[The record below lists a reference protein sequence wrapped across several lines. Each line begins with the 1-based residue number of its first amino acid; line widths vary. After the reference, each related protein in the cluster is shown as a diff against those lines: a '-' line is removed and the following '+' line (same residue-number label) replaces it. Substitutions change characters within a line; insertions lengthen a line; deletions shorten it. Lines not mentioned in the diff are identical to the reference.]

1 MADLF
6 VNGIILGSIF
16 TLGAIGVTLIADILN
31 FFNFSHGD
39 MLSFGA
45 YLALFFVGIL
55 PGWADFP
62 GLSFG
67 PAMILAIVF
76 SMGIMAAFALF
87 FDKVLFKPLRER
99 GSSELFLALSSL
111 GVAFIFR
118 SIIRLVWG
126 PQAQYYGGLQMANRY
141 PLGIT
146 IKPDEFFIV
155 GTALFL
161 VVVVYLFLKRT
172 KIGKAMR
179 AASDNKT
186 LARVTGINTEEVVNW
201 TWIIAVS
208 LTAAAGVLYGIEVQL
223 RPIMGWNILIPIFV
237 AVVVAGVGDIW
248 GAMVGAMIIGVAQ
261 EMLTGVL
268 QNLFN
273 SLNIDVLMTAYK
285 PAIAFVLMVIV
296 LLFRPQGIF
305 GTGE

>member
-6 VNGIILGSIF
+6 VNGLILGSIF

-31 FFNFSHGD
+31 FFNFAHGD

-55 PGWADFP
+55 PSWGNFP
-62 GLSFG
+62 WLSFG
-67 PAMILAIVF
+67 PSMIFGIVF
-76 SMGIMAAFALF
+76 AMVVTAAFALF

-99 GSSELFLALSSL
+99 GASELFLALSSL

-126 PQAQYYGGLQMANRY
+126 PQAKYYGGLQMARQY

-146 IKPDEFFIV
+146 VKPDEFFIV
-155 GTALFL
+155 GITLFL
-161 VVVVYLFLKRT
+161 VISVYLFLKRT

-179 AASDNKT
+179 AASDNET
-186 LARVTGINTEEVVNW
+186 LARVTGIDTERVVNW

-237 AVVVAGVGDIW
+237 AVVVAGVGDLW

-261 EMLTGVL
+261 EMLTGIL

-273 SLNIDVLMTAYK
+273 ALDLDVLMTAYK
-285 PAIAFVLMVIV
+285 PAIAFVLMVVV
-296 LLFRPQGIF
+296 LLVRPQGIF

>member
-6 VNGIILGSIF
+6 VNGLILGSIF

-31 FFNFSHGD
+31 FFNFAHGD

-55 PGWADFP
+55 PSWGNFP
-62 GLSFG
+62 WLSFG
-67 PAMILAIVF
+67 PSMIFGIVF
-76 SMGIMAAFALF
+76 AMVVTAAFALF

-99 GSSELFLALSSL
+99 GASELFLALSSL
-111 GVAFIFR
+111 GVAFILR

-126 PQAQYYGGLQMANRY
+126 PQAKYYGGLQMARQY

-146 IKPDEFFIV
+146 VKPDEFFIV
-155 GTALFL
+155 GITLFL
-161 VVVVYLFLKRT
+161 VISVYLFLKRT

-179 AASDNKT
+179 AASDNET
-186 LARVTGINTEEVVNW
+186 LARVTGIDTERVVNW

-237 AVVVAGVGDIW
+237 AVVVAGVGDLW

-261 EMLTGVL
+261 EMLTGIL

-273 SLNIDVLMTAYK
+273 ALDLDVLMTAYK

-296 LLFRPQGIF
+296 LLVRPQGIF

>member
-6 VNGIILGSIF
+6 VNGLILGSIF

-31 FFNFSHGD
+31 FFNFAHGD

-45 YLALFFVGIL
+45 YLALFFVGIM
-55 PGWADFP
+55 PSWGDFP

-67 PAMILAIVF
+67 PAMILAIIFAMVV
-76 SMGIMAAFALF
+76 MAAFALF

-111 GVAFIFR
+111 GVAFILR

-126 PQAQYYGGLQMANRY
+126 PQAQYYGGLQMTKEY

-161 VVVVYLFLKRT
+161 VVVVYLFLKQT

-186 LARVTGINTEEVVNW
+186 LARVTGIDTEKVINW

-237 AVVVAGVGDIW
+237 AVVVAGVGDLW

-268 QNLFN
+268 QNMFDVLD
-273 SLNIDVLMTAYK
+273 IDVLMTAYK
-285 PAIAFVLMVIV
+285 PAIAFVLMVVV

>member
-6 VNGIILGSIF
+6 VNGLILGSIF

-31 FFNFSHGD
+31 FFNFAHGD

-45 YLALFFVGIL
+45 YLALFFVGVM
-55 PGWADFP
+55 PNWGNFP
-62 GLSFG
+62 ALSFG

-76 SMGIMAAFALF
+76 AMVVMSAFALF

-99 GSSELFLALSSL
+99 GASELFLALSSL

-126 PQAQYYGGLQMANRY
+126 PQAKYYGGLQMTKRF

-146 IKPDEFFIV
+146 VKPDEFFIV

-161 VVVVYLFLKRT
+161 VVVVYLFLKQT

-186 LARVTGINTEEVVNW
+186 LARVTGIDTEEVVNW

-237 AVVVAGVGDIW
+237 AVVVAGVGDLW

-268 QNLFN
+268 QNVFDALE
-273 SLNIDVLMTAYK
+273 LDVLMTAYK

>member
-1 MADLF
+1 MADLL

-31 FFNFSHGD
+31 FFNFAHGD

-45 YLALFFVGIL
+45 YLALFFVGIM
-55 PGWADFP
+55 PGWGNFP

-67 PAMILAIVF
+67 PAMIFAIIFAMVVM
-76 SMGIMAAFALF
+76 SAFALF

-111 GVAFIFR
+111 GVAFILR

-126 PQAQYYGGLQMANRY
+126 PQAQYYGGLQMSNRY
-141 PLGIT
+141 PFGIT
-146 IKPDEFFIV
+146 VKPDEFFIV

-161 VVVVYLFLKRT
+161 VIVVYLFLKRT

-186 LARVTGINTEEVVNW
+186 LARVTGIETEKVVNW

-237 AVVVAGVGDIW
+237 AVVVAGVGDLW
-248 GAMVGAMIIGVAQ
+248 GAMVGAMIIGIAQ

-268 QNLFN
+268 QNMFN
-273 SLNIDVLMTAYK
+273 ALDIDVLMTAYK
-285 PAIAFVLMVIV
+285 PAIAFVLMVLV